1 MQYINATRCSNR
13 GRTISATTIQHIRT
27 ADNTVI
33 NCITHYA
40 TRALQ
45 CGFFIQRR
53 NEESNVCHEM
63 LM

>member
-27 ADNTVI
+27 VDNTVV

-45 CGFFIQRR
+45 RSFFIQRR
-53 NEESNVCHEM
+53 NEESNLRHEI